1 MKKLLLVDGNSM
13 VFRAFYATIYTRPM
27 ITSFGQPTNA
37 VFGFAN
43 MVNKALQM
51 LQPDAILFAFD
62 SGKKTFRHHQYP
74 QYKGTRKELP
84 QELID
89 QFQLIRQ
96 YLDASNYPRIE
107 VDGYEADDIIGT
119 MAVRYP
125 QWQTTI
131 LTSDRDL
138 LQLIDDTTSVI
149 LMKKGI
155 TELEHLD
162 KASLKSEYGLFPE
175 QIPDLKGLMGDP
187 SDNIPGIPKVGEKTA
202 MKLLDEYQN
211 LENILENVGQLKG
224 KLKETVEQNVELAK
238 LSKELATIYK
248 EVPLDIHI
256 DKLTN
261 HPDLEGMGKFF
272 RQYEM
277 RSLDRMI
284 QEIFVKDRK
293 DNNEPSEN
301 ETSDWVTLDKSFFKD
316 GCVITAYQPVGR
328 GYQADCTGFV
338 ISDGEKSALITKEDD
353 HSIFSKWLSS
363 EYKKIGYD
371 IKLLLHIFDTW
382 GVKSHGF
389 SDDIMLLTFLDD
401 TMLTTQDKLKDKW
414 GISVAKEDPKLSAS
428 QFARVAHHEIDNC
441 IVRLKEKDM
450 WNLYFDIEL
459 PLLFDLYE
467 MEKWGI
473 LIDQLTLDEISVKTL
488 QRINDLSERIYFLAG
503 SQFNINSPKQLA
515 EILFDQLQ
523 LPSNSKRST
532 AVDVLEDLAG
542 KHPIV
547 DEIIEYRKYQKL
559 YSTYAEGL
567 KKYVEA
573 DSKIHTVFSQIST
586 QTGRLSS
593 VDPNLQNISIRSEE
607 TREIRKAFIAKE
619 GWQLLSADYSQ
630 IELRILAHIANETAM
645 IEAFRGG
652 MDIHTKTAMDVF
664 GVEANK
670 VTSLMRRQAKAV
682 NFGIIYGISD
692 FGLAAQLS
700 ISRKDAAKF
709 IEVYLDAY
717 PQIQQFMD
725 RTVDFCKENGYVKTL
740 FNRRREIPEIN
751 DRIYSVREFG
761 KRAAMNAPIQGSAA
775 DLIKVAM
782 LKVAKQLKEKKLKS
796 HLLLQVHD
804 ELLLEVAPE
813 EMNIVSALVVD
824 AMQEAVELNVPL
836 EVSTA
841 CGVNW
846 YEAK

>member
-89 QFQLIRQ
+89 QFQLVRQ

-107 VDGYEADDIIGT
+107 AEGYEADDIIGT
-119 MAVRYP
+119 MALRHP
-125 QWQTTI
+125 DWQTTI

-155 TELEHLD
+155 TELEHVD
-162 KASLKSEYGLFPE
+162 KPTLKSEYGLRPD

-202 MKLLDEYQN
+202 MKLLEEYEN
-211 LENILENVGQLKG
+211 LENILANVDHLKG
-224 KLKETVEQNVELAK
+224 KLKETVEQNVEQAR
-238 LSKELATIYK
+238 LSKELATIFK
-248 EVPLDIHI
+248 DVPLTIDIGQCV
-256 DKLTN
+256 N
-261 HPDLEGMGKFF
+261 RPDLEGMGRFF

-284 QEIFVKDRK
+284 QEMFVNNRKEDESQKESKSSLWTDFDR
-293 DNNEPSEN
+293 
-301 ETSDWVTLDKSFFKD
+301 SFFID
-316 GCVITAYQPVGR
+316 GCVIVALETQGR
-328 GYQADCTGFV
+328 GFRADCEGFV
-338 ISDGEKSALITKEDD
+338 ICNGTSAALIEKMSDLSLFKE
-353 HSIFSKWLSS
+353 WLSS
-363 EYKKIGYD
+363 EHKKAGYD
-371 IKLLLHIFDTW
+371 VKLLMHIMDQW
-382 GVKSHGF
+382 GLRVKGF
-389 SDDIMLLTFLDD
+389 SDDIMLMAFLDD

-414 GISVAKEDPKLSAS
+414 GISVAKDDPKHSAAL
-428 QFARVAHHEIDNC
+428 FAQMAHNEISTIFD
-441 IVRLKEKDM
+441 RLKEKEMAD
-450 WNLYFDIEL
+450 LYRDIEF

-473 LIDQLTLDEISVKTL
+473 EIDQKTLEEISVKTL

-515 EILFDQLQ
+515 EVLFDQLQ
-523 LPSNSKRST
+523 LPANTKRST

-567 KKYVEA
+567 KKYVEE
-573 DSKIHTVFSQIST
+573 DSKIHTVFSQVST

-607 TREIRKAFIAKE
+607 TREIRKAFIAKS

-630 IELRILAHIANETAM
+630 IELRILAHIASESAM
-645 IEAFRGG
+645 IDAFRSGL
-652 MDIHTKTAMDVF
+652 DIHTKTAMDVF
-664 GVEANK
+664 GVQAHQ

-700 ISRKDAAKF
+700 ISRKEAAGF
-709 IEVYLDAY
+709 IETYLNTY

-725 RTVDFCKENGYVKTL
+725 KTVNFCKENGYVKTL

-782 LKVAKQLKEKKLKS
+782 IQVAKKLKQRQLKS

-804 ELLLEVAPE
+804 ELLLEVAPDE
-813 EMNIVSALVVD
+813 TDEVTNLVVE
-824 AMQEAVELNVPL
+824 AMQQAVSLDVPL

-841 CGVNW
+841 IGSTW

>member
-162 KASLKSEYGLFPE
+162 KALLKSEYGLQPE

-202 MKLLDEYQN
+202 MKLLDEYHN
-211 LENILENVGQLKG
+211 LENILENVHQLKG
-224 KLKETVEQNVELAK
+224 KLKETVEENIELAK

-248 EVPLDIHI
+248 DVPLDIHI
-256 DKLTN
+256 DQLVN
-261 HPDLEGMGKFF
+261 RPDLEGMGKFF

-284 QEIFVKDRK
+284 QEIFSNDRK
-293 DNNEPSEN
+293 ENGASAEN
-301 ETSDWVTLDKSFFKD
+301 ESTSTFDESFFKD
-316 GCVITAYQPVGR
+316 GCIITALQPIGR
-328 GYQADCTGFV
+328 GYRADCSGFV
-338 ISDGEKSALITKEDD
+338 ISDPEKSAFIEKGDD
-353 HSIFSKWLSS
+353 LQQFAKWLNS
-363 EYKKIGYD
+363 EYRKVGYD
-371 IKLLLHIFDTW
+371 VKLLLHIFDTW
-382 GVKSHGF
+382 GLKSKGF

-414 GISVAKEDPKLSAS
+414 GISVAKDDPKQSTM
-428 QFARVAHHEIDNC
+428 QFARVAAKEMENC
-441 IVRLKEKDM
+441 VQRLKDKDM
-450 WNLYFDIEL
+450 WDLYFEIEL

-467 MEKWGI
+467 MERWGI
-473 LIDQLTLDEISVKTL
+473 LIDQPTLDDISVKTL

-515 EILFDQLQ
+515 EVLFDQLQ

-542 KHPIV
+542 KHPVV

-567 KKYVEA
+567 KKYVES

-630 IELRILAHIANETAM
+630 IELRILAHIALETAM
-645 IEAFRGG
+645 IEAFRHG

-664 GVEANK
+664 NVDADK

-700 ISRKDAAKF
+700 ISRKEAAKF
-709 IEVYLDAY
+709 IEVYLNTY

-725 RTVDFCKENGYVKTL
+725 STVDFCKENGYVKTL

-782 LKVAKQLKEKKLKS
+782 LKVAQQLKEKKLQS

-804 ELLLEVAPE
+804 ELLLEVASG
-813 EMNIVSALVVD
+813 EMDTVKQLVVK
-824 AMQEAVELNVPL
+824 AMQEAVSLNVPL

-841 CGVNW
+841 FGVNW

>member
-62 SGKKTFRHHQYP
+62 SGKKTFRHQQYP

-96 YLDASNYPRIE
+96 YLDACKYPRIE

-162 KASLKSEYGLFPE
+162 MQSLKSEYGLMPH

-202 MKLLDEYQN
+202 MKLLEEYQN
-211 LENILENVGQLKG
+211 LENILENVNQLKG
-224 KLKETVEQNVELAK
+224 KLKETVEQNIELAR

-256 DKLTN
+256 DQLTN
-261 HPDLEGMGKFF
+261 RPDLEGMGKFF

-284 QEIFVKDRK
+284 QEIFTNDRK
-293 DNNEPSEN
+293 GNSESD
-301 ETSDWVTLDKSFFKD
+301 TSQHSSDSVFDQTFLKD
-316 GCVITAYQPVGR
+316 GCVISAFLPHGR
-328 GYQADCTGFV
+328 GYRADCTGFV
-338 ISDGEKSALITKEDD
+338 VSDGEKSALITKEDD
-353 HSIFSKWLSS
+353 LSEFSKWLNSD
-363 EYKKIGYD
+363 YKKIGYD

-382 GVKSHGF
+382 GLKAKGF

-414 GISVAKEDPKLSAS
+414 GISVAKDDPKFSAI
-428 QFARVAHHEIDNC
+428 QFARVAANEIDNC
-441 IVRLKEKDM
+441 IERLKEKDM

-473 LIDQLTLDEISVKTL
+473 LIDQQTLDEISVKTL
-488 QRINDLSERIYFLAG
+488 QRINDLSERIYFYAG
-503 SQFNINSPKQLA
+503 NEFNINSPKQLA
-515 EILFDQLQ
+515 DVLFDQLQ
-523 LPSNSKRST
+523 LPANSKRST

-567 KKYVEA
+567 KKYVES

-593 VDPNLQNISIRSEE
+593 VDPNLQNISVRSEE

-630 IELRILAHIANETAM
+630 IELRILAHIANESAM
-645 IEAFRGG
+645 IEAFRSGL
-652 MDIHTKTAMDVF
+652 DIHTKTAMDVF

-725 RTVDFCKENGYVKTL
+725 KTVDFCKENGYVKTL

-782 LKVAKQLKEKKLKS
+782 LNVAKLLKEKKLKS
-796 HLLLQVHD
+796 RLLLQVHD
-804 ELLLEVAPE
+804 ELLLEVAPG
-813 EMNIVSALVVD
+813 EMEAVSALVVN
-824 AMQEAVELNVPL
+824 AMQDAVKLNVPL

-841 CGVNW
+841 HGDNW

>member
-51 LQPDAILFAFD
+51 LRPDAILFAFD

-119 MAVRYP
+119 MAIRYP

-162 KASLKSEYGLFPE
+162 KELLKSEYGLKPE

-202 MKLLDEYQN
+202 MKLLDEYHT
-211 LENILENVGQLKG
+211 LENILENVNQLKG
-224 KLKETVEQNVELAK
+224 KLKETVEENIELAK

-248 EVPLDIHI
+248 DVPLDITI
-256 DKLTN
+256 DQLIN
-261 HPDLEGMGKFF
+261 QPDLEGMGKFF

-284 QEIFVKDRK
+284 QEIFTNDRK
-293 DNNEPSEN
+293 ENGESAEN
-301 ETSDWVTLDKSFFKD
+301 ESSATFDKSFFKD
-316 GCVITAYQPVGR
+316 GCIITAFQPVGR
-328 GYQADCTGFV
+328 GYKADCSGFV
-338 ISDGEKSALITKEDD
+338 VSDGEKSALIVKEDD
-353 HSIFSKWLSS
+353 PSLFAQWLNSPF
-363 EYKKIGYD
+363 KKVGYD
-371 IKLLLHIFDTW
+371 VKLLLHIFDTW
-382 GVKSHGF
+382 GLKSQGF

-414 GISVAKEDPKLSAS
+414 GISVAKDDPKLSAS
-428 QFARVAHHEIDNC
+428 QFARVAFNELGNC
-441 IVRLKEKDM
+441 VQRLKDKDM
-450 WNLYFDIEL
+450 WSLYFDIEW

-467 MEKWGI
+467 MERWGI
-473 LIDQLTLDEISVKTL
+473 LIDQPTLDDISVKTL
-488 QRINDLSERIYFLAG
+488 QRINDLSERIYFFAG
-503 SQFNINSPKQLA
+503 TQFNINSPKQLA
-515 EILFDQLQ
+515 EVLFDQLQ

-567 KKYVEA
+567 KKYVEE

-645 IEAFRGG
+645 IEAFRQG

-664 GVEANK
+664 GVDADK

-725 RTVDFCKENGYVKTL
+725 RTVDFCKENGYVRTL

-782 LKVAKQLKEKKLKS
+782 LKVAQQLKEKNLQS

-804 ELLLEVAPE
+804 ELLLEVAFG
-813 EMNIVSALVVD
+813 EMDIVKDLVVM
-824 AMQEAVELNVPL
+824 AMQEAVQLDVPL

-841 CGVNW
+841 YGDSW

>member
-43 MVNKALQM
+43 MVNKALQL

-119 MAVRYP
+119 MAIRYP

-162 KASLKSEYGLFPE
+162 KNLLKSEYGLLPE

-202 MKLLDEYQN
+202 MKLLEEYQN
-211 LENILENVGQLKG
+211 LENILDNVEQLKG
-224 KLKETVEQNVELAK
+224 KLKETVQENIELAK

-248 EVPLDIHI
+248 SVPLDIHI
-256 DKLTN
+256 DQLANK
-261 HPDLEGMGKFF
+261 PDLEGMGKFF

-284 QEIFVKDRK
+284 QEIFVNNRK
-293 DNNEPSEN
+293 DNDESVQQEQ
-301 ETSDWVTLDKSFFKD
+301 SDLAAFDQTFFKD
-316 GCVITAYQPVGR
+316 GCVITAFLPVGR
-328 GYQADCTGFV
+328 GYKADCTGFV
-338 ISDGEKSALITKEDD
+338 ISDGKKSALISKDD
-353 HSIFSKWLSS
+353 DLTLFNTWLNSNHL
-363 EYKKIGYD
+363 KVGYD
-371 IKLLLHIFDTW
+371 VKLLLHIFDTW
-382 GVKSHGF
+382 KLTSKGF
-389 SDDIMLLTFLDD
+389 ADDIMLLTFLDD
-401 TMLTTQDKLKDKW
+401 TILTSQDKLKDKW
-414 GISVAKEDPKLSAS
+414 GISVAKDDPKLSAS
-428 QFARVAHHEIDNC
+428 QFARVAVGELDTC
-441 IVRLKEKDM
+441 IQRLKDKEM
-450 WNLYFDIEL
+450 FSLYKDIEF

-473 LIDQLTLDEISVKTL
+473 LIDQPTLDDIAVKTL
-488 QRINDLSERIYFLAG
+488 QRINDLSERIYFFAG

-567 KKYVEA
+567 KKYVEE

-645 IEAFRGG
+645 IDAFSHGL
-652 MDIHTKTAMDVF
+652 DIHTKTAMDVF
-664 GVEANK
+664 GVEANQ

-700 ISRKDAAKF
+700 ISRKDASKF
-709 IEVYLDAY
+709 IEVYLAAY
-717 PQIQQFMD
+717 PQIQQYMD
-725 RTVDFCKENGYVKTL
+725 LTVDFCKENGYVKTL

-782 LKVAKQLKEKKLKS
+782 LNVALQLKQKKLQS

-804 ELLLEVAPE
+804 ELLLEVAPH
-813 EMNIVSALVVD
+813 EMDIVKSLVVE
-824 AMQEAVELNVPL
+824 AMQQAVQLNVPL

-841 CGVNW
+841 IGDTW

>member
-51 LQPDAILFAFD
+51 LKPDAILFAFD
-62 SGKKTFRHHQYP
+62 SGKKTFRHHQFP

-162 KASLKSEYGLFPE
+162 KTSLKSEYGLLPS

-211 LENILENVGQLKG
+211 LENILENIDQLKG
-224 KLKETVEQNVELAK
+224 KLKETVEQNVELAR

-256 DKLTN
+256 DQLAN

-284 QEIFVKDRK
+284 QEIFVNDRK
-293 DNNEPSEN
+293 DNDHSTEQES
-301 ETSDWVTLDKSFFKD
+301 SGWVALDQTFFKD
-316 GCVITAYQPVGR
+316 GCVITAFQPVGR

-338 ISDGEKSALITKEDD
+338 ISDGEKSTLITKEDD
-353 HSIFSKWLSS
+353 HSMFSKWLNSDH
-363 EYKKIGYD
+363 KKIGYD
-371 IKLLLHIFDTW
+371 IKLLYHIFDTW
-382 GVKSHGF
+382 GVKSNGF

-414 GISVAKEDPKLSAS
+414 GISVAKEDPKHSAG
-428 QFARVAHHEIDNC
+428 QFARVAFNEIDNC
-441 IVRLKEKDM
+441 IQRLKEKDM
-450 WNLYFDIEL
+450 WSLYVDIEL

-467 MEKWGI
+467 MEKQGI
-473 LIDQLTLDEISVKTL
+473 LIDQITLDEISVKTL
-488 QRINDLSERIYFLAG
+488 QRINDLSERIYFFAG
-503 SQFNINSPKQLA
+503 SHFNINSPKQLA

-645 IEAFRGG
+645 IEAFNGG
-652 MDIHTKTAMDVF
+652 LDIHTKTAMDVF
-664 GVEANK
+664 GVETSN

-725 RTVDFCKENGYVKTL
+725 KTVDFCKENGYVKTL

-782 LKVAKQLKEKKLKS
+782 LKVAKQLKEKKLLS

-804 ELLLEVAPE
+804 ELLLEVAPD
-813 EMNIVSALVVD
+813 EMEVVKELVVN

-841 CGVNW
+841 SGVNW

>member
-1 MKKLLLVDGNSM
+1 
-13 VFRAFYATIYTRPM
+13 
-27 ITSFGQPTNA
+27 
-37 VFGFAN
+37 
-43 MVNKALQM
+43 
-51 LQPDAILFAFD
+51 
-62 SGKKTFRHHQYP
+62 
-74 QYKGTRKELP
+74 
-84 QELID
+84 
-89 QFQLIRQ
+89 
-96 YLDASNYPRIE
+96 
-107 VDGYEADDIIGT
+107 
-119 MAVRYP
+119 
-125 QWQTTI
+125 
-131 LTSDRDL
+131 
-138 LQLIDDTTSVI
+138 
-149 LMKKGI
+149 
-155 TELEHLD
+155 
-162 KASLKSEYGLFPE
+162 
-175 QIPDLKGLMGDP
+175 
-187 SDNIPGIPKVGEKTA
+187 
-202 MKLLDEYQN
+202 
-211 LENILENVGQLKG
+211 
-224 KLKETVEQNVELAK
+224 
-238 LSKELATIYK
+238 
-248 EVPLDIHI
+248 
-256 DKLTN
+256 
-261 HPDLEGMGKFF
+261 
-272 RQYEM
+272 
-277 RSLDRMI
+277 
-284 QEIFVKDRK
+284 
-293 DNNEPSEN
+293 
-301 ETSDWVTLDKSFFKD
+301 
-316 GCVITAYQPVGR
+316 
-328 GYQADCTGFV
+328 
-338 ISDGEKSALITKEDD
+338 
-353 HSIFSKWLSS
+353 
-363 EYKKIGYD
+363 
-371 IKLLLHIFDTW
+371 
-382 GVKSHGF
+382 
-389 SDDIMLLTFLDD
+389 LLTFLDD
-401 TMLTTQDKLKDKW
+401 TILTSQDKLKDKW
-414 GISVAKEDPKLSAS
+414 GISVAKDDPKLSAS
-428 QFARVAHHEIDNC
+428 QFARVAVGELDTC
-441 IVRLKEKDM
+441 IQRLKDKEM
-450 WNLYFDIEL
+450 FSLYKDIEF

-473 LIDQLTLDEISVKTL
+473 LIDQPTLDDIAVKTL
-488 QRINDLSERIYFLAG
+488 QRINDLSERIYFFAG

-573 DSKIHTVFSQIST
+573 DSKIHTMFSQIST

-645 IEAFRGG
+645 IDAFSHGL
-652 MDIHTKTAMDVF
+652 DIHTKTAMDVF
-664 GVEANK
+664 GVEANQ

-700 ISRKDAAKF
+700 ISRKDASKF
-709 IEVYLDAY
+709 IEVYLAAY
-717 PQIQQFMD
+717 PQIQQYMD

-782 LKVAKQLKEKKLKS
+782 LKVAKQLKQKQLQS

-804 ELLLEVAPE
+804 ELLLEVAPH
-813 EMNIVSALVVD
+813 EMDIVKSLVVE
-824 AMQEAVELNVPL
+824 AMQQAVQLNVPL

-841 CGVNW
+841 VGDTW

>member
-51 LQPDAILFAFD
+51 LRPDAILFAFD

-119 MAVRYP
+119 MAIRYP

-162 KASLKSEYGLFPE
+162 KELLKSEYGLKPE

-202 MKLLDEYQN
+202 MKLLDEYHT
-211 LENILENVGQLKG
+211 LENILENVNQLKG
-224 KLKETVEQNVELAK
+224 KLKETIEENIELAK

-248 EVPLDIHI
+248 DVPLDITI
-256 DKLTN
+256 DQLTN
-261 HPDLEGMGKFF
+261 QPDLEGMGKFF

-284 QEIFVKDRK
+284 QEIFTNDRK
-293 DNNEPSEN
+293 ENGESGEN
-301 ETSDWVTLDKSFFKD
+301 ESSATFDKSFFKD
-316 GCVITAYQPVGR
+316 GCIITAFQPVGR
-328 GYQADCTGFV
+328 GYKADCSGFV
-338 ISDGEKSALITKEDD
+338 VSDGEKSALITKEDD
-353 HSIFSKWLSS
+353 RSLFAQWLNGT
-363 EYKKIGYD
+363 YKKVGYD
-371 IKLLLHIFDTW
+371 VKLMLHIFDTW
-382 GVKSHGF
+382 GLKSQGF

-414 GISVAKEDPKLSAS
+414 GISVAKDDPRLSAS
-428 QFARVAHHEIDNC
+428 QFARVAFNELGNC
-441 IVRLKEKDM
+441 VQRLKDKDM
-450 WNLYFDIEL
+450 WSLYFDIEW

-467 MEKWGI
+467 MERWGI
-473 LIDQLTLDEISVKTL
+473 LIDQETLDDISVKTL
-488 QRINDLSERIYFLAG
+488 QRINDLSERIYFFAG

-515 EILFDQLQ
+515 EVLFDQLQ

-567 KKYVEA
+567 KKYVEE

-630 IELRILAHIANETAM
+630 IELRILAHIANESAM
-645 IEAFRGG
+645 IEAFRQG

-664 GVEANK
+664 GVDANK

-709 IEVYLDAY
+709 IEVYLNAY

-725 RTVDFCKENGYVKTL
+725 RTVEFCKENGYVRTL

-782 LKVAKQLKEKKLKS
+782 LKVAQQLKEKKLQS

-804 ELLLEVAPE
+804 ELLLEVAFG
-813 EMNIVSALVVD
+813 EMDIVKDLVVM
-824 AMQEAVELNVPL
+824 AMQEAVQLDVPL

-841 CGVNW
+841 YGDSW

>member
-62 SGKKTFRHHQYP
+62 SGKKTFRHQQYP

-89 QFQLIRQ
+89 QFALVRQ
-96 YLDASNYPRIE
+96 YLDASNYPRVE

-125 QWQTTI
+125 EWQTTI

-138 LQLIDDTTSVI
+138 LQLIDDTTKVM

-155 TELEHLD
+155 TELETVD
-162 KASLKSEYGLFPE
+162 INTLKNEYGLTPS
-175 QIPDLKGLMGDP
+175 QICDLKGLMGDP

-202 MKLLDEYQN
+202 MKLLEEYNN
-211 LENILENVGQLKG
+211 LENILEHVDQLKG
-224 KLKETVEQNVELAK
+224 KLKETVEQNVEQAR
-238 LSKELATIYK
+238 LSKELATIVK
-248 EVPLDIHI
+248 DVPLTIDI
-256 DKLTN
+256 DQLAN
-261 HPDLEGMGKFF
+261 RPDLEGMGKFF

-284 QEIFVKDRK
+284 QEIFVNHRK
-293 DNNEPSEN
+293 EN
-301 ETSDWVTLDKSFFKD
+301 DVNTDSDSDFWSKFDQTFFKD
-316 GCVITAYQPVGR
+316 NCVILAYQPIGR
-328 GYQADCTGFV
+328 GFKADCEGFV
-338 ISDGEKSALITKEDD
+338 ISDGDHVTYIDKQDD
-353 HSIFSKWLSS
+353 HTMLRKWLNSD
-363 EYKKIGYD
+363 YRKVGYD
-371 IKLLLHIFDTW
+371 VKLLLHILKHW
-382 GVKSHGF
+382 GLRAEGF
-389 SDDIMLLTFLDD
+389 TDDIMLLAFLDD
-401 TMLTTQDKLKDKW
+401 TMLTSQDKLKDKW
-414 GISVAKEDPKLSAS
+414 GISVAKEDPKQSAAQLAKIAFS
-428 QFARVAHHEIDNC
+428 ECELIYQ
-441 IVRLKEKDM
+441 RLKDKEM
-450 WNLYFDIEL
+450 AELYKNIEF

-467 MEKWGI
+467 MEKQGI
-473 LIDQLTLDEISVKTL
+473 LIDQQTLEDISVKTL
-488 QRINDLSERIYFLAG
+488 ERINDLSERIYFLAG

-515 EILFDQLQ
+515 EVLFDQLQ

-542 KHPIV
+542 KHPVV

-567 KKYVEA
+567 KKYVES

-593 VDPNLQNISIRSEE
+593 VDPNLQNISVRSEE
-607 TREIRKAFIAKE
+607 TREIRKAFLAKE

-630 IELRILAHIANETAM
+630 IELRILAHIADEKAM
-645 IEAFRGG
+645 IEAFRTGL
-652 MDIHTKTAMDVF
+652 DIHTKTAMDVF
-664 GVEANK
+664 GVEAHQ

-700 ISRKDAAKF
+700 ISRKEAAKF
-709 IEVYLDAY
+709 IEVYLDTY
-717 PQIQQFMD
+717 PPIQQYID
-725 RTVDFCKENGYVKTL
+725 RTIEFCKENGYVKTL

-782 LKVAKQLKEKKLKS
+782 IQVAKQLKHRGFKS

-804 ELLLEVAPE
+804 ELLLEVPPDE
-813 EMNIVSALVVD
+813 LNEVKTLVVE
-824 AMQEAVELNVPL
+824 AMQQAVSLRVPL

-841 CGVNW
+841 WGSSW

>member
-51 LQPDAILFAFD
+51 LRPDAILFAFD

-119 MAVRYP
+119 MAIRYP

-162 KASLKSEYGLFPE
+162 KDLLKSEYGLQPE

-202 MKLLDEYQN
+202 MKLLDEYHT
-211 LENILENVGQLKG
+211 LENILENVNQLKG
-224 KLKETVEQNVELAK
+224 KLKETVEENIELAK

-248 EVPLDIHI
+248 DVPLDITI
-256 DKLTN
+256 DQLTN
-261 HPDLEGMGKFF
+261 QPDLEGMGKFF

-284 QEIFVKDRK
+284 QEIFTNDRK
-293 DNNEPSEN
+293 ENGESAEN
-301 ETSDWVTLDKSFFKD
+301 ESSATFDKSFFKD
-316 GCVITAYQPVGR
+316 GCIITAFQPVGR
-328 GYQADCTGFV
+328 GYKADCSGFV
-338 ISDGEKSALITKEDD
+338 VSDGEKSALIIKEDD
-353 HSIFSKWLSS
+353 RSLFAQWLNSPF
-363 EYKKIGYD
+363 KKVGYD
-371 IKLLLHIFDTW
+371 VKLMLHIFDTW
-382 GVKSHGF
+382 GLKSQGF

-414 GISVAKEDPKLSAS
+414 GISVAKDDPKLSAS
-428 QFARVAHHEIDNC
+428 QFARVAFNELGNC
-441 IVRLKEKDM
+441 VQRLKDKDM
-450 WNLYFDIEL
+450 WSLYFDIEW

-467 MEKWGI
+467 MERWGI
-473 LIDQLTLDEISVKTL
+473 LIDQTTLDDISVKTL
-488 QRINDLSERIYFLAG
+488 QRINDLSERIYFFAG

-515 EILFDQLQ
+515 EVLFDQLQ

-567 KKYVEA
+567 KKYVEE

-645 IEAFRGG
+645 IEAFRQG

-664 GVEANK
+664 GVDANK

-725 RTVDFCKENGYVKTL
+725 HTVEFCKENGYVRTL

-782 LKVAKQLKEKKLKS
+782 LKVAQQLKEKKLKS

-804 ELLLEVAPE
+804 ELLLEVASG
-813 EMNIVSALVVD
+813 EMDIVKDLVVK
-824 AMQEAVELNVPL
+824 AMQEAVQLDVPL

-841 CGVNW
+841 YGDSW

>member
-51 LQPDAILFAFD
+51 LRPDAILFAFD

-119 MAVRYP
+119 MAIRYP

-162 KASLKSEYGLFPE
+162 KELLKSEYGLQPE

-202 MKLLDEYQN
+202 MKLLDEYHT
-211 LENILENVGQLKG
+211 LENILENVNQLKG
-224 KLKETVEQNVELAK
+224 KLKETVEENIELAK

-248 EVPLDIHI
+248 DVPLDITI
-256 DKLTN
+256 DQLTN
-261 HPDLEGMGKFF
+261 QPDLEGMGKFF

-284 QEIFVKDRK
+284 QEIFTNDRK
-293 DNNEPSEN
+293 ENGESAEN
-301 ETSDWVTLDKSFFKD
+301 ESSATFDKSFFKD
-316 GCVITAYQPVGR
+316 GCIITAFQPVGR
-328 GYQADCTGFV
+328 GYKADCSGFV
-338 ISDGEKSALITKEDD
+338 ISDGEKSALIVKEDEQ
-353 HSIFSKWLSS
+353 SLFAQWLNSPF
-363 EYKKIGYD
+363 KKVGYD
-371 IKLLLHIFDTW
+371 VKLLLHIFDTW
-382 GVKSHGF
+382 GLKSQGF

-414 GISVAKEDPKLSAS
+414 GISVAKDDPKLSAS
-428 QFARVAHHEIDNC
+428 QFARVAFNELGNC
-441 IVRLKEKDM
+441 VQRLKDKDM
-450 WNLYFDIEL
+450 WSLYFDIEW

-467 MEKWGI
+467 MERWGI
-473 LIDQLTLDEISVKTL
+473 LIDQPTLDDISVKTL
-488 QRINDLSERIYFLAG
+488 QRINDLSERIYFFAG
-503 SQFNINSPKQLA
+503 TQFNINSPKQLA
-515 EILFDQLQ
+515 EVLFDQLQ

-567 KKYVEA
+567 KKYVEE

-645 IEAFRGG
+645 IEAFRQG

-664 GVEANK
+664 GVDANK

-725 RTVDFCKENGYVKTL
+725 RTVEFCKENGYVRTL

-782 LKVAKQLKEKKLKS
+782 LKVAQQLKEKKLQS

-804 ELLLEVAPE
+804 ELLLEVAFG
-813 EMNIVSALVVD
+813 EMDIVKDLVVM
-824 AMQEAVELNVPL
+824 AMQEAVQLNVPL

-841 CGVNW
+841 YGDSW

>member
-51 LQPDAILFAFD
+51 LRPDAILFAFD

-119 MAVRYP
+119 MAIRYP

-162 KASLKSEYGLFPE
+162 KELLKSEYGLKPE

-202 MKLLDEYQN
+202 MKLLDEYHT
-211 LENILENVGQLKG
+211 LENILENVNQLKG
-224 KLKETVEQNVELAK
+224 KLKETVEENIELAK

-248 EVPLDIHI
+248 DVPLDITI
-256 DKLTN
+256 DQLIN
-261 HPDLEGMGKFF
+261 QPDLEGMGKFF

-284 QEIFVKDRK
+284 QEIFTNDRK
-293 DNNEPSEN
+293 ENGESAEN
-301 ETSDWVTLDKSFFKD
+301 ESSATFDKSFFND
-316 GCVITAYQPVGR
+316 GCIITAFQPVGR
-328 GYQADCTGFV
+328 GYKADCSGFV
-338 ISDGEKSALITKEDD
+338 VSDGEKSALIVKEDD
-353 HSIFSKWLSS
+353 PSLFAQWLNSPF
-363 EYKKIGYD
+363 KKVGYD
-371 IKLLLHIFDTW
+371 VKLLLHIFDTW
-382 GVKSHGF
+382 GLKSQGF

-414 GISVAKEDPKLSAS
+414 GISVAKDDPKLSAS
-428 QFARVAHHEIDNC
+428 QFARVAFNELGNC
-441 IVRLKEKDM
+441 VQRLKDKDM
-450 WNLYFDIEL
+450 WSLYFDIEW

-467 MEKWGI
+467 MERWGI
-473 LIDQLTLDEISVKTL
+473 LIDQPTLDDISVKTL
-488 QRINDLSERIYFLAG
+488 QRINDLSERIYFFAG
-503 SQFNINSPKQLA
+503 TQFNINSPKQLA
-515 EILFDQLQ
+515 EVLFDQLQ

-567 KKYVEA
+567 KKYVEE

-645 IEAFRGG
+645 IEAFRQG

-664 GVEANK
+664 GVDADK

-725 RTVDFCKENGYVKTL
+725 RTVDFCKENGYVRTL

-782 LKVAKQLKEKKLKS
+782 LKVAQQLKEKNLQS

-804 ELLLEVAPE
+804 ELLLEVAFG
-813 EMNIVSALVVD
+813 EMDIVKDLVVM
-824 AMQEAVELNVPL
+824 AMQEAVQLDVPL

-841 CGVNW
+841 YGDSW

>member
-1 MKKLLLVDGNSM
+1 L
-13 VFRAFYATIYTRPM
+13 
-27 ITSFGQPTNA
+27 
-37 VFGFAN
+37 
-43 MVNKALQM
+43 
-51 LQPDAILFAFD
+51 
-62 SGKKTFRHHQYP
+62 
-74 QYKGTRKELP
+74 
-84 QELID
+84 D
-89 QFQLIRQ
+89 Q
-96 YLDASNYPRIE
+96 
-107 VDGYEADDIIGT
+107 
-119 MAVRYP
+119 
-125 QWQTTI
+125 
-131 LTSDRDL
+131 
-138 LQLIDDTTSVI
+138 
-149 LMKKGI
+149 
-155 TELEHLD
+155 
-162 KASLKSEYGLFPE
+162 
-175 QIPDLKGLMGDP
+175 
-187 SDNIPGIPKVGEKTA
+187 
-202 MKLLDEYQN
+202 
-211 LENILENVGQLKG
+211 
-224 KLKETVEQNVELAK
+224 
-238 LSKELATIYK
+238 
-248 EVPLDIHI
+248 
-256 DKLTN
+256 
-261 HPDLEGMGKFF
+261 
-272 RQYEM
+272 
-277 RSLDRMI
+277 
-284 QEIFVKDRK
+284 
-293 DNNEPSEN
+293 
-301 ETSDWVTLDKSFFKD
+301 SFFKD
-316 GCVITAYQPVGR
+316 GCVITAYQPIGR

-338 ISDGEKSALITKEDD
+338 ISDGEKSTLIAKEDD
-353 HSIFSKWLSS
+353 RSLFSKWLSS
-363 EYKKIGYD
+363 DYKKIGYD
-371 IKLLLHIFDTW
+371 IKLLMHIFDTW
-382 GVKSHGF
+382 QVQSHGF

-414 GISVAKEDPKLSAS
+414 GISVAKEDPKFSAG
-428 QFARVAHHEIDNC
+428 QFARVAHHEIENC
-441 IVRLKEKDM
+441 IQRLKEKDM

-473 LIDQLTLDEISVKTL
+473 LIDQITLDEISVKTL
-488 QRINDLSERIYFLAG
+488 QRIHDLSERIYFFAG

-515 EILFDQLQ
+515 EILFDQMQ

-630 IELRILAHIANETAM
+630 IELRILAHIADENAM

-725 RTVDFCKENGYVKTL
+725 KTVDFCKENGYVKTL

-782 LKVAKQLKEKKLKS
+782 LKVAKQLKEKKLLS

-804 ELLLEVAPE
+804 ELLLEVAPG
-813 EMNIVSALVVD
+813 EMDIVKELVVD
-824 AMQEAVELNVPL
+824 AMQQAVELNVPL

-841 CGVNW
+841 FGVNW

>member
-62 SGKKTFRHHQYP
+62 SGKKTFRHYQYP

-162 KASLKSEYGLFPE
+162 KTLLKSEYGLQPE

-202 MKLLDEYQN
+202 MKLLDEYHN
-211 LENILENVGQLKG
+211 LENILANAHQLKG
-224 KLKETVEQNVELAK
+224 KLKETVEENIELAK

-248 EVPLDIHI
+248 DVPLDIHI
-256 DKLTN
+256 DQLANK
-261 HPDLEGMGKFF
+261 PDLEGMGKFF

-284 QEIFVKDRK
+284 QEIFSNDRK
-293 DNNEPSEN
+293 ENGSSAEN
-301 ETSDWVTLDKSFFKD
+301 EATSTFDESFFKD
-316 GCVITAYQPVGR
+316 GCIITALQPIGR
-328 GYQADCTGFV
+328 GYRADCSGFV
-338 ISDGEKSALITKEDD
+338 ISDPDKSVLIEKGDD
-353 HSIFSKWLSS
+353 LQLFAKWLNS
-363 EYKKIGYD
+363 EYLKVGYD
-371 IKLLLHIFDTW
+371 VKLLLHIFDTW
-382 GVKSHGF
+382 GLTSKGF

-414 GISVAKEDPKLSAS
+414 GISVAKDDPKQSTM
-428 QFARVAHHEIDNC
+428 QFARVAAKEMENC
-441 IVRLKEKDM
+441 VQRLKEKDM
-450 WNLYFDIEL
+450 WDLYFEIEL

-467 MEKWGI
+467 MERWGI
-473 LIDQLTLDEISVKTL
+473 LIDQPTLDDISVKTL

-515 EILFDQLQ
+515 EVLFDQLQ

-542 KHPIV
+542 KHPVV

-567 KKYVEA
+567 KKYVES

-630 IELRILAHIANETAM
+630 IELRILAHIAQETAM
-645 IEAFRGG
+645 IEAFRQG

-664 GVEANK
+664 NVDADK

-700 ISRKDAAKF
+700 ISRKEAAKF
-709 IEVYLDAY
+709 IEVYLNTY

-725 RTVDFCKENGYVKTL
+725 STVDFCKENGYVKTL

-782 LKVAKQLKEKKLKS
+782 LKVAQQLKEKKLQS

-804 ELLLEVAPE
+804 ELLLEVASG
-813 EMNIVSALVVD
+813 EMDAVKQLVVK
-824 AMQEAVELNVPL
+824 AMQEAVSLNVPL

-841 CGVNW
+841 FGVNW

>member
-162 KASLKSEYGLFPE
+162 KTLLKSEYGLQPE

-202 MKLLDEYQN
+202 MKLLEEYHN
-211 LENILENVGQLKG
+211 LENILENVHQLKG
-224 KLKETVEQNVELAK
+224 KLKETVEENIEIAK

-248 EVPLDIHI
+248 DVPLDIHI
-256 DKLTN
+256 DQLANK
-261 HPDLEGMGKFF
+261 PDLEGMGKFF

-284 QEIFVKDRK
+284 QEIFSNDRK
-293 DNNEPSEN
+293 ENGDSAEN
-301 ETSDWVTLDKSFFKD
+301 ETTSTFDESFFKD
-316 GCVITAYQPVGR
+316 DCIITAHLPVGR
-328 GYQADCTGFV
+328 GYRADCSGFV
-338 ISDGEKSALITKEDD
+338 ISDQNNSALIEKGDD
-353 HSIFSKWLSS
+353 LQLFAKWLNS
-363 EYKKIGYD
+363 EYRKVGYD
-371 IKLLLHIFDTW
+371 VKLLLHIFDTW
-382 GVKSHGF
+382 GLTSRGF
-389 SDDIMLLTFLDD
+389 IDDIMLLTFLDD
-401 TMLTTQDKLKDKW
+401 TILTTQDKLKDKW
-414 GISVAKEDPKLSAS
+414 GISVAKDDPKQSTM
-428 QFARVAHHEIDNC
+428 QFARVAAKEVENC
-441 IVRLKEKDM
+441 IQRLKEKDM
-450 WNLYFDIEL
+450 WDLYFEIEL

-467 MEKWGI
+467 MERWGI
-473 LIDQLTLDEISVKTL
+473 LIDQTTLDDISVKTL

-515 EILFDQLQ
+515 EVLFDQLQ

-542 KHPIV
+542 KHPVV

-567 KKYVEA
+567 KKYVES

-630 IELRILAHIANETAM
+630 IELRILAHIAQETAM
-645 IEAFRGG
+645 IEAFSQG

-664 GVEANK
+664 NVDADK

-700 ISRKDAAKF
+700 ISRKEAAKF

-782 LKVAKQLKEKKLKS
+782 LKVAKQLKEKKLQS

-804 ELLLEVAPE
+804 ELLLEVAPK
-813 EMNIVSALVVD
+813 EMDAVKQLVVQ
-824 AMQEAVELNVPL
+824 AMQEAVSLNVPL

-841 CGVNW
+841 FGVNW

>member
-51 LQPDAILFAFD
+51 LRPDAILFAFD

-119 MAVRYP
+119 MAIRYP

-162 KASLKSEYGLFPE
+162 KELLKSEYGLKPE

-202 MKLLDEYQN
+202 MKLLDEYHT
-211 LENILENVGQLKG
+211 LENILENVNQLKG
-224 KLKETVEQNVELAK
+224 KLKETVEENIELAK

-248 EVPLDIHI
+248 DVPLDITI
-256 DKLTN
+256 DQLIN
-261 HPDLEGMGKFF
+261 QPDLEGMGKFF

-284 QEIFVKDRK
+284 QEIFTNDRK
-293 DNNEPSEN
+293 ENGESAEN
-301 ETSDWVTLDKSFFKD
+301 ESTTTFDKSFFKD
-316 GCVITAYQPVGR
+316 GCIITAFQPVGR
-328 GYQADCTGFV
+328 GYKADCSGFV
-338 ISDGEKSALITKEDD
+338 VSDGEKSALIVKEDD
-353 HSIFSKWLSS
+353 PSLFAQWLNSPF
-363 EYKKIGYD
+363 KKVGYD
-371 IKLLLHIFDTW
+371 VKLLLHIFDTW
-382 GVKSHGF
+382 GLKSQGF

-414 GISVAKEDPKLSAS
+414 GISVAKDDPKLSAS
-428 QFARVAHHEIDNC
+428 QFARVAFNELGNC
-441 IVRLKEKDM
+441 VQRLKDKDM
-450 WNLYFDIEL
+450 WSLYFDIEW

-467 MEKWGI
+467 MERWGI
-473 LIDQLTLDEISVKTL
+473 LIDQPTLDDISVKTL
-488 QRINDLSERIYFLAG
+488 QRINDLSERIYFFAG
-503 SQFNINSPKQLA
+503 TQFNINSPKQLA
-515 EILFDQLQ
+515 EVLFDQLQ

-567 KKYVEA
+567 KKYVEE

-645 IEAFRGG
+645 IEAFRQG

-664 GVEANK
+664 GVDADK

-725 RTVDFCKENGYVKTL
+725 RTVDFCKENGYVRTL

-782 LKVAKQLKEKKLKS
+782 LKVAQQLKEKNLQS

-804 ELLLEVAPE
+804 ELLLEVAFG
-813 EMNIVSALVVD
+813 EMDIVKDLVVM
-824 AMQEAVELNVPL
+824 AMQEAVQLDVPL

-841 CGVNW
+841 YGDSW